1 MLACSDGK
9 DDPVDPGDLKDKI
22 ELCSDN
28 IDNDE
33 NGLTDC
39 EDTVKCGD
47 VPICKDGK
55 RVEAENTKEMCEDG
69 HDNDLDG
76 MTDCD
81 DPDCAE
87 FDYCQDREDENTLE
101 KCQDGIDND
110 KDGKTDCD
118 DPDCA
123 EFELSLIHI

>member
-47 VPICKDGK
+47 VPICRTASASKPK
-55 RVEAENTKEMCEDG
+55 TQKKCAKMATI
-69 HDNDLDG
+69 
-76 MTDCD
+76 MTLM
-81 DPDCAE
+81 E
-87 FDYCQDREDENTLE
+87 
-101 KCQDGIDND
+101 
-110 KDGKTDCD
+110 
-118 DPDCA
+118 
-123 EFELSLIHI
+123 